1 MSESTSNF
9 PLSKFK
15 VGQYGKI
22 LGVSKANKVYRQKLL
37 SMGLTPGTV
46 FLVKRMAPLGD
57 PIELA
62 VRGYS
67 LSLRKGEAAIL
78 QVKPTNNKVCCS

>member
-1 MSESTSNF
+1 MSEPLSPF

-22 LGVSKANKVYRQKLL
+22 LGLSKANKVYRQKLL

-57 PIELA
+57 PIELS

-67 LSLRKGEAAIL
+67 LSLRKGETNIL
-78 QVKPTNNKVCCS
+78 QVIPVEKGCCV

>member
-1 MSESTSNF
+1 MSERSKLL
-9 PLSKFK
+9 LSQFK
-15 VGQYGKI
+15 VGQHGKI
-22 LGVSKANKVYRQKLL
+22 LGLSKANKVYRQKLL

-67 LSLRKGEAAIL
+67 LSLRKGEAEIL
-78 QVKPTNNKVCCS
+78 QVKSIKNKACCS